1 MTQALRTVEEL
12 AERERDQAAAAL
24 TQAELQLQAQRQQWE
39 QLQSY
44 HAEYQRRSPALGGQ
58 AAPIEVLRCHQSF
71 MQRLDLA
78 LAHQQRVLHTAEG
91 EAQLRRQQ
99 LLLRETKLA
108 AVRKLLQRRNHITQR
123 AEDRA
128 DQRRT
133 DEAALQRHW
142 HARQETH

>member
-1 MTQALRTVEEL
+1 MTQALRTVEEI

-24 TQAELQLQAQRQQWE
+24 AQAEKQLQAQRQQWE

-44 HAEYQRRSPALGGQ
+44 HADYQRRSPALGGH
-58 AAPIEVLRCHQSF
+58 AAPIEMLRCHQSF

-99 LLLRETKLA
+99 LLQRETKLA
-108 AVRKLLQRRNHITQR
+108 AVRKLMQRRDQLTALSQER
-123 AEDRA
+123 AE
-128 DQRRT
+128 QRST

-142 HARQETH
+142 HQRQETH

>member
-1 MTQALRTVEEL
+1 MTQALIAVEDM

-24 TQAELQLQAQRQQWE
+24 AQAELQLQAQRQQWQ
-39 QLQSY
+39 QLQTY
-44 HAEYQRRSPALGGQ
+44 HADYQRRSPALGGN
-58 AAPIEVLRCHQSF
+58 AAPIDVLRGHQSF
-71 MQRLDLA
+71 MQRLDMA
-78 LAHQQRVLHTAEG
+78 LAHQQRVLHAAEG

-108 AVRKLLQRRNHITQR
+108 AVRKLLQRRHQTARQ

-128 DQRRT
+128 EQRRT

-142 HARQETH
+142 HQRQETH